1 MHFQELCRPSVV
13 LYNHVACSRMQ
24 CRFYTSQS
32 LLKHSR
38 AVMRYSKGHPR
49 CCLPLVSMSATSCV
63 PHSSCSSIS
72 IVHQGVVILNQILP
86 VIVHCNKDTNQ
97 EQHNDCY
104 WLACPLAASSRIF
117 IGHLVSPYSSLNL
130 SCLIAHRDL

>member
-1 MHFQELCRPSVV
+1 
-13 LYNHVACSRMQ
+13 MQ

-86 VIVHCNKDTNQ
+86 VIVHVIFSSKRPP
-97 EQHNDCY
+97 
-104 WLACPLAASSRIF
+104 WLSSHLHYISTRLHHIRLRWPKGCHSLRICCCPRVL
-117 IGHLVSPYSSLNL
+117 
-130 SCLIAHRDL
+130 